1 MSHDDITGGTD
12 IVGMVLEDDGDT
24 FWEDLP
30 GSPEVQICMVSP
42 NLHHWSLCP
51 PGRAVP
57 CPCGYN
63 GAITCV

>member
-30 GSPEVQICMVSP
+30 RSAEVRNRGP
-42 NLHHWSLCP
+42 NLHGESQP
-51 PGRAVP
+51 PPLVFVP
-57 CPCGYN
+57 SW
-63 GAITCV
+63 

>member
-30 GSPEVQICMVSP
+30 GSPEVRNRGTEPVVTRMGC
-42 NLHHWSLCP
+42 
-51 PGRAVP
+51 
-57 CPCGYN
+57 
-63 GAITCV
+63 